1 MKKHDVFDVAII
13 GAGFAGLSA
22 ALVLGR
28 YLRPV
33 VIFDGGKTRN
43 YITKHVHS
51 YLGLDNISPRKFI
64 KKAWKDVLQYGS
76 IKVIKQEVISI
87 EKCEQY
93 FSVSI
98 KKTGSSIVAKYI
110 IIASGIT
117 DIKPDIKNFSRLDGN
132 GAWHCPH
139 CDGLEAAGK
148 SLIIIG
154 NSNNNIISYAK
165 EFLGWTNKITVF
177 IQDDHHLNDS
187 ETTEAK
193 RLSINV
199 VENDPLIDVID
210 DGRKSH
216 QVKLLS
222 KTGKI
227 HYAQVLFYHMG
238 YNIQNEL
245 AKQLG
250 CKLDEGFIK
259 TNEKHQTTITNV
271 YAAGDIDTD
280 RHYVVFAVASG
291 AVAAI
296 SIYEDILKQML
307 EN

>member
-1 MKKHDVFDVAII
+1 MVRGI
-13 GAGFAGLSA
+13 
-22 ALVLGR
+22 VL
-28 YLRPV
+28 
-33 VIFDGGKTRN
+33 
-43 YITKHVHS
+43 
-51 YLGLDNISPRKFI
+51 
-64 KKAWKDVLQYGS
+64 
-76 IKVIKQEVISI
+76 
-87 EKCEQY
+87 
-93 FSVSI
+93 
-98 KKTGSSIVAKYI
+98 IVM
-110 IIASGIT
+110 
-117 DIKPDIKNFSRLDGN
+117 D
-132 GAWHCPH
+132 
-139 CDGLEAAGK
+139 LEAAGK

-154 NSNNNIISYAK
+154 NSNNSIISYAK

-177 IQDDHHLNDS
+177 IQDNHHLNDS

-193 RLSINV
+193 RLS
-199 VENDPLIDVID
+199 
-210 DGRKSH
+210 
-216 QVKLLS
+216 LLS

-250 CKLDEGFIK
+250 YKLDEGFIK